1 MKKYF
6 YQDFLHLN
14 LKKITK
20 IITSKCLYPYN
31 ALCWTCRNRRSTS
44 LPLSGWSSGVL
55 LTLSLKLMSAP
66 LSNNSR
72 ATSVLLFRASKCNG
86 VYLLNRVCLFT
97 WAPSCNRCLMVSVRL
112 DILQDEELSDQRH
125 YSHPQAFHF
134 ATSDQPSWR
143 HHQSLHQG
151 SLPRVAHR
159 FLGMKNDWMQ
169 IKTKQ
174 IDFCETHF
182 QETYFSCVGT
192 FVQLKNK

>member
-20 IITSKCLYPYN
+20 RITSKCLYPYN

-72 ATSVLLFRASKCNG
+72 ATSVLQFHAAKCNG

-112 DILQDEELSDQRH
+112 DIVARWRAVW
-125 YSHPQAFHF
+125 P
-134 ATSDQPSWR
+134 TSLLTSTGIPFRNIWSTVVTSPSIAAPR
-143 HHQSLHQG
+143 KLTKSCTSVSRYEKRLH
-151 SLPRVAHR
+151 A
-159 FLGMKNDWMQ
+159 N
-169 IKTKQ
+169 
-174 IDFCETHF
+174 
-182 QETYFSCVGT
+182 
-192 FVQLKNK
+192 